1 MIRVIEGRLRRLE
14 ADAPAKR
21 VRYVFSA
28 TCDPVEWER
37 AIAEMIASGRAR
49 EDDAFV
55 RIGWMPSA

>member
-28 TCDPVEWER
+28 VCDPTEWER
-37 AIAEMIASGRAR
+37 EIAAMIASGQASA
-49 EDDAFV
+49 DDDFV
-55 RIGWMPSA
+55 RFGWMPSQ